1 LFTKAPPETQ
11 TGFVVFKQPFVFIG
25 DFMTRLFV
33 FLLSLIAATTA
44 YAANPKVELKTS
56 MGAVVLELYP
66 DNAPKTV
73 ENFLQ
78 YVKDGHYD
86 GTIFHRVIPGF
97 MIQGGGFGA
106 SMQEK
111 KTRPA
116 IRNEAG
122 NGLRNAVGT
131 VAMARTADPHSAT
144 AQFFINVS
152 ENDFLDF
159 KSPDDKG
166 YGYTV
171 FARVTAGMDVVAKIV
186 QVPTATV
193 GPHQNVPRQ
202 PVVIERARLLPE
214 APANPAK
221 TK

>member
-1 LFTKAPPETQ
+1 MILFKY
-11 TGFVVFKQPFVFIG
+11 
-25 DFMTRLFV
+25 MLRLFLIL
-33 FLLSLIAATTA
+33 FALLAAPTA
-44 YAANPKVELKTS
+44 FADNPKVELKTT
-56 MGAVVLELYP
+56 MGSVVLELYP
-66 DNAPKTV
+66 ENAPKTV

-78 YVKDGHYD
+78 YVKDGFYD
-86 GTIFHRVIPGF
+86 GTNFHRVIPGF
-97 MIQGGGFGA
+97 MVQGGGFTA
-106 SMQEK
+106 NMQQ
-111 KTRPA
+111 KTTGPT

-144 AQFFINVS
+144 AQFFINVA

-171 FARVTAGMDVVAKIV
+171 FARVTTGMDVVAKIT
-186 QVPTATV
+186 QTPTATV

-202 PVVIERARLLPE
+202 PVFIERARLLPGTT
-214 APANPAK
+214 AKPAK
-221 TK
+221 AK

>member
-1 LFTKAPPETQ
+1 MHHLM
-11 TGFVVFKQPFVFIG
+11 I
-25 DFMTRLFV
+25 RLLLRLTPLLLAL
-33 FLLSLIAATTA
+33 LLSPAAL
-44 YAANPKVELKTS
+44 AANPKVELKTTL
-56 MGAVVLELYP
+56 GTIVIELYP
-66 DNAPKTV
+66 ENAPKTV

-78 YVKDGHYD
+78 YVKDHFYD

-97 MIQGGGFGA
+97 MVQGGGFTA
-106 SMQEK
+106 HLQQK
-111 KTRPA
+111 PTRPA
-116 IRNEAG
+116 IHSEAG

-144 AQFFINVS
+144 AQFFINVA

-171 FARVTAGMDVVAKIV
+171 FGRVTSGMDVVQKMLK
-186 QVPTATV
+186 VPTATA

-202 PVVIERARLLPE
+202 PIVIERARVLENAPVKPE
-214 APANPAK
+214 KAR
-221 TK
+221 

>member
-1 LFTKAPPETQ
+1 ML
-11 TGFVVFKQPFVFIG
+11 
-25 DFMTRLFV
+25 RLFA
-33 FLLSLIAATTA
+33 LLLALLITPAAL
-44 YAANPKVELKTS
+44 AANPKVELKTS
-56 MGAVVLELYP
+56 LGAVVIELYP
-66 DNAPKTV
+66 ENAPKTV
-73 ENFLQ
+73 ENFVQ
-78 YVKDGHYD
+78 YVKSGFYD

-97 MIQGGGFGA
+97 MVQGGGFTPNF
-106 SMQEK
+106 QQK
-111 KTRPA
+111 PTRPA

-144 AQFFINVS
+144 AQFFINVAD
-152 ENDFLDF
+152 NDFLDF

-171 FARVTAGMDVVAKIV
+171 FARVTSGMDVVQKML

-202 PVVIERARLLPE
+202 SIIIERARLIE
-214 APANPAK
+214 PAAK
-221 TK
+221 PKTSK

>member
-1 LFTKAPPETQ
+1 
-11 TGFVVFKQPFVFIG
+11 
-25 DFMTRLFV
+25 MTRLFV

-193 GPHQNVPRQ
+193 GPHQNVPRL

>member
-1 LFTKAPPETQ
+1 M
-11 TGFVVFKQPFVFIG
+11 I
-25 DFMTRLFV
+25 RLFA
-33 FLLSLIAATTA
+33 FLFALISATAA
-44 YAANPKVELKTS
+44 YAANPKVELKTT
-56 MGAVVLELYP
+56 MGSVVFELYP
-66 DNAPKTV
+66 ENAPKTV

-78 YVKDGHYD
+78 YVKDGFYD
-86 GTIFHRVIPGF
+86 GTVFHRVIPGF
-97 MIQGGGFGA
+97 MVQGGGFTPN
-106 SMQEK
+106 MQEK
-111 KTRPA
+111 KTRPT

-144 AQFFINVS
+144 AQFFINVA

-159 KSPDDKG
+159 KSADDKG

-171 FARVTAGMDVVAKIV
+171 FARVTTGMDVVAKIV

-202 PVVIERARLLPE
+202 PVVIERARLLTE
-214 APANPAK
+214 TPAK
-221 TK
+221 PAKAK